1 MRIGFGYDLHR
12 FTSGKSITLG
22 GLNIPFDKGLKAHSD
37 GDVLIHAVI
46 DSLLG
51 ALALGDIGKFFPD
64 NDKSNKD
71 RSSRSMLQIVKKLVD
86 KAGYKISN
94 VDATIITEYPKMAPF
109 IFEMRTNIANDLDLE
124 VDCISVKATTN
135 EKIGAIGKEEGIAVH
150 SVCLVQ
156 KRV

>member
-86 KAGYKISN
+86 SAGYKISN